1 MKLLRAQ
8 GDQLLFVQCLE
19 SKDYS
24 SAQIK
29 KAMGLIHEE
38 LPGQEDFVVSIPDPE
53 GLQDLKV
60 SRPGPREKRIVFCG
74 PGKCQDD

>member
-1 MKLLRAQ
+1 
-8 GDQLLFVQCLE
+8 
-19 SKDYS
+19 
-24 SAQIK
+24 
-29 KAMGLIHEE
+29 MGLIHEE